1 MDESE
6 RRLLDAIR
14 NLKGEVNLDLDA
26 ALPDYA
32 QAQLDGL
39 DAAALF
45 PEVHAYVLRSAHA
58 FALCAALLDQG
69 LELES
74 DSLLAETASPVLNT
88 PFVPDLSF
96 LRPKGPSLE
105 ERVLAITQRIV
116 DVLVPKADLALD
128 LFADGYFATRARLP
142 ARMRLAELPSNAF
155 GAAGGDIPDEIRWLE
170 ASYQVLRATDEN
182 PQADLGDL
190 ALTAATN
197 AGLATALRT
206 RFAAWWAAQGR
217 AAEPNQ
223 PN

>member
-1 MDESE
+1 MDDSE

-14 NLKGEVNLDLDA
+14 NEKAEINPDLDA
-26 ALPDYA
+26 AMPDYA

-58 FALCAALLDQG
+58 FGLCAALLDQG

-74 DSLLAETASPVLNT
+74 DTLLAETPSPVLDT

-128 LFADGYFATRARLP
+128 LFADGYFTSRARFP

-155 GAAGGDIPDEIRWLE
+155 GAAGGDVPDEIRWLE
-170 ASYQVLRATDEN
+170 ASYQVLRGRDET
-182 PQADLGDL
+182 PEAPLSEL

-197 AGLATALRT
+197 AGLAAPLRP
-206 RFAAWWAAQGR
+206 RFVAWWVNELR
-217 AAEPNQ
+217 
-223 PN
+223 